1 MALPSSG
8 PLSINDIRVELA
20 ASSTNQSLGTFSDT
34 AGFTAP
40 DAVSDFY
47 GYSNVPLGL
56 TSALYTQNLTSFNY
70 WDILQYD
77 FSSIYNGKTC
87 RLAIHYT
94 NGTGSP
100 TYTGDFQIGANIFF
114 GSSNISF
121 ASSTTNWQT
130 TYANTA
136 ATKTAYDAATFYT
149 LATGQTNGRW
159 NRRNATAPPSSGTG
173 IAVDQ
178 TVTGTPYFAY
188 TETSGGSMSGYGFW
202 LRGPSTT
209 FASDNNTLDLAVAHY
224 GSNVGS
230 YSVFL
235 DVIS

>member
-20 ASSTNQSLGTFSDT
+20 ASSTNQSLGAFSDT

-56 TSALYTQNLTSFNY
+56 TSALYTQNLTSNTA
-70 WDILQYD
+70 WDIVQED

-94 NGTGSP
+94 NGTSSP
-100 TYTGDFQIGANIFF
+100 TYTGDFQIGANITF
-114 GSSNISF
+114 GQSNISF

-130 TYANTA
+130 TYQNTA

-149 LATGQTNGRW
+149 LADGTSSGRW
-159 NRRNATAPPSSGTG
+159 NRRNSSKPPSTGTG
-173 IAVDQ
+173 LAVDQ

-202 LRGPSTT
+202 FRGPSTT
-209 FASDNNTLDLAVAHY
+209 FASSDNGFELAIAHF

-230 YSVFL
+230 FSVFL